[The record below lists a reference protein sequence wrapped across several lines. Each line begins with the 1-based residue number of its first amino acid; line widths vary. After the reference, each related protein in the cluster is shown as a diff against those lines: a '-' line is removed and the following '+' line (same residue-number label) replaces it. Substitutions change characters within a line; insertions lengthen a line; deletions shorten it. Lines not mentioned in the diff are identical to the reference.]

1 MANYKTHDHVTLY
14 SALVLAPLCY
24 WIADRYPL
32 WWGGHGAPLTPMQTA
47 LLVIGAHLFSG
58 LLLSNDLDIY
68 SRIYRRWGPLRFL
81 WYPYQKLVAHR
92 SWLSHNPLA
101 CPLLRLL
108 YLYVMIELILLGAHR
123 LIQSLGASTDLID
136 AGLGWTAQAWLFL
149 WTYPHISLP
158 LVVGLVLGSAI
169 HSLVDMA

>member
-24 WIADRYPL
+24 WIADQYAP
-32 WWGGHGAPLTPMQTA
+32 WWGGHQATLTPMQTA

-92 SWLSHNPLA
+92 SWLSHNPIA
-101 CPLLRLL
+101 GPVLRLL
-108 YLYVMIELILLGAHR
+108 YLYIMIELILVGAHR
-123 LIQSLGASTDLID
+123 LTLSLGTSSAIID
-136 AGLGWTAQAWLFL
+136 AGLGWTSQAWFFL
-149 WTYPHISLP
+149 WSYPQISLP
-158 LVVGLVLGSAI
+158 LAVGLVLGSAV

>member
-1 MANYKTHDHVTLY
+1 MANYKIHDHVTLY

-24 WIADRYPL
+24 WAAERYDH
-32 WWGGHGAPLTPMQTA
+32 WWSGHVPALAPTQTA

-58 LLLSNDLDIY
+58 LLLSNDLDVY

-101 CPLLRLL
+101 GPLLRLL
-108 YLYVMIELILLGAHR
+108 YLYIIIELILLGAHR
-123 LIQSLGASTDLID
+123 LVLAIGSSTAIID
-136 AGLGWTAQAWLFL
+136 AGLGWTSQVWAWL
-149 WTYPHISLP
+149 WAYPQISLP
-158 LVVGLVLGSAI
+158 LAVGLVLGSAV